1 MSPNHDKTTGTDE
14 NNGKYSLTE
23 LQKKYGISRDALYKR
38 MKYLRI
44 ATWKE
49 TGSNRVY
56 LDGEQVTHLDGLH
69 QYMEGNN
76 GKMDG
81 YPIPESPGSQAI
93 VTTSSENVVIAEKPQ
108 EVIEQ
113 VVEQVVEEQEIKGRK
128 HSQDIEDFQSI
139 HNSGMKRAL
148 GIMMMERAIA
158 NQYIANPDLLPEEFK
173 EQLAQASKI
182 PEIDPFA
189 FTASLKTLLDSNG
202 AVS

>member
-1 MSPNHDKTTGTDE
+1 MTANHDKTTGTVE
-14 NNGKYSLTE
+14 NDGKYSLAE

-38 MKYLRI
+38 MKYLQI
-44 ATWKE
+44 VTWKE

-56 LDGEQVTHLDGLH
+56 LDSQQVTYLDELH
-69 QYMEGNN
+69 VHMQENQ

-81 YPIPESPGSQAI
+81 YAVPEPSGPQAI
-93 VTTSSENVVIAEKPQ
+93 VATSTENVVVAEKSE

-113 VVEQVVEEQEIKGRK
+113 VEEVVEQVASGRK
-128 HSQDIEDFQSI
+128 HSQDIEDLQSI
-139 HNSGMKRAL
+139 HSSGMKRAF

-182 PEIDPFA
+182 PEVDPFA
-189 FTASLKTLLDSNG
+189 FTASLGKFLNSNG

>member
-1 MSPNHDKTTGTDE
+1 LFMSPNHDKTTGTDE
-14 NNGKYSLTE
+14 NNSKYSLAE

-38 MKYLRI
+38 MKYLQI
-44 ATWKE
+44 VTWKE

-56 LDGEQVTHLDGLH
+56 LDSQQVVYLDELH
-69 QYMEGNN
+69 VHMQENQ

-81 YPIPESPGSQAI
+81 YLVPEPSGPQAI
-93 VTTSSENVVIAEKPQ
+93 VATSSENVVVAEKPE
-108 EVIEQ
+108 EVIEE
-113 VVEQVVEEQEIKGRK
+113 VVEQVTNGRK
-128 HSQDIEDFQSI
+128 HSQDVEDLQSI
-139 HNSGMKRAL
+139 HSSGMRRAF

-189 FTASLKTLLDSNG
+189 FTASLKTFLDSNG